1 MSPFDKT
8 RHTWADK
15 AALLGLLIAGLVIA
29 YFMSARRSVIKFSE
43 AVELGHMGVWA
54 AVPVGNGWESSSQW
68 MYEENKFVLSSF
80 FGPGQTSPTAV
91 AHYRYLLGSVDVNSD
106 AQIQEKAL
114 AVRGTISEQ
123 GILQAGAVSF
133 DWVRMKVPATGD
145 RISFDML
152 FGSAVLPDERVVN
165 IEVRWSVPDAEKMAE
180 EVFKRMAAGL
190 EFKGSPLLDCG
201 IKILGRMKAKGFG
214 QFLTEQNKQSY
225 FVIKD
230 DKGEP
235 AGYVISIL
243 ADLGSR
249 APMNIQAASSFY
261 LRGARGHEE
270 VIIFQ
275 SKDDLSEFVYKSET
289 VSRFGRGGIEGV
301 FDRAGVLAVKEY
313 GTFIFGR
320 SFEEG
325 AEEPFEERFYRPG
338 AASIP
343 DVLAELVYGELLAS
357 ECERILIDVVRDDG
371 TIVPVVISRA
381 DDDDQTESKTTYAYE
396 LRLDFLDWRDSYSQV
411 YLDENKMILKE
422 ILRRGATYVLERS
435 NPAELRGLIPEKS
448 NEILKY
454 EE

>member
-1 MSPFDKT
+1 MSPFEKT
-8 RHTWADK
+8 KHTWADK

-29 YFMSARRSVIKFSE
+29 YFMSARRSVTKFSE
-43 AVELGHMGVWA
+43 PVELKHIGIWA
-54 AVPVGNGWESSSQW
+54 AVPVGNGWESERQW
-68 MYEENKFVLSSF
+68 VYEENKFVLSSF

-91 AHYRYLLGSVDVNSD
+91 AHCRYLLGAVDVNSD
-106 AQIQEKAL
+106 AQIEEKAL
-114 AVRGTISEQ
+114 ALKGAISEK
-123 GILQAGAVSF
+123 GTLPSGSIDF
-133 DWVRMKVPATGD
+133 DWVRMKVSVTGA
-145 RISFDML
+145 RIGFDVL
-152 FGSAVLPDERVVN
+152 FGSAVLPDGRVVN
-165 IEVRWSVPDAEKMAE
+165 IEVRWSVPDARKMAE
-180 EVFKRMAAGL
+180 EVFKRMVAGL

-201 IKILGRMKAKGFG
+201 IKILDRMKAKGLG
-214 QFLTEQNKQSY
+214 RLLTEQNKQSY

-230 DKGEP
+230 DNGEP
-235 AGYVISIL
+235 AGYVTSIL

-261 LRGARGHEE
+261 LRGARSREE

-275 SKDDLSEFVYKSET
+275 CKDDLSEFVYKSET
-289 VSRFGRGGIEGV
+289 ASRFGRSGIEGV

-320 SFEEG
+320 DLEEG
-325 AEEPFEERFYRPG
+325 AAEPFEERFYRPG

-371 TIVPVVISRA
+371 TIVPVVISRMDE
-381 DDDDQTESKTTYAYE
+381 DDRAERKTTYAYE

-411 YLDENKMILKE
+411 YLDENKVMFKE
-422 ILRRGATYVLERS
+422 ILRRGVTYVLERS
-435 NPAELRGLIPEKS
+435 NPAELRRLIPEKS

-454 EE
+454 E